1 MFLKKCFTNTI
12 SEFNF
17 CIMNKLYNSKTLKKL
32 FRHINIVNY
41 VICDFYALVWSLF
54 YCIIRYIFFDYNN
67 YSAYHKICDMKD
79 FEIQGSAIIVVILF
93 TPWALLIAY
102 ITRLFAEQYFM
113 NSFLITEIIIALI
126 VFYSIYS
133 SHNKCFSI
141 KRLERLRD
149 LKLRKWRL
157 NVLCLLLIDFFL
169 TAYFIFFI

>member
-1 MFLKKCFTNTI
+1 
-12 SEFNF
+12 
-17 CIMNKLYNSKTLKKL
+17 
-32 FRHINIVNY
+32 
-41 VICDFYALVWSLF
+41 
-54 YCIIRYIFFDYNN
+54 
-67 YSAYHKICDMKD
+67 MKD

-141 KRLERLRD
+141 KRLEMLRD

>member
-17 CIMNKLYNSKTLKKL
+17 CIMNKLYNLKTLKKL

-102 ITRLFAEQYFM
+102 ITMFPQSNIL
-113 NSFLITEIIIALI
+113 
-126 VFYSIYS
+126 
-133 SHNKCFSI
+133 
-141 KRLERLRD
+141 
-149 LKLRKWRL
+149 
-157 NVLCLLLIDFFL
+157 
-169 TAYFIFFI
+169 